1 MAMNP
6 ARDRPPLQGA
16 DENAALRH
24 ILEGTATATGARF
37 FAALVE
43 SLAGALNTRGALVTE
58 YIPEARRLRS
68 LAFWMDG
75 EWIRDYEYDI
85 AGTPC
90 EAVITECR
98 LVHHPENVAALF
110 PLDTDLARLGAV
122 SYMAAPLADV
132 RGGIIGNLVVLDPRP
147 LPAEPRYEA
156 LIRIFAARA
165 AAELERIRAEG
176 AVREREAELSGLVQS
191 AMDAII
197 QLDESLRVVRAN
209 PAAEKVYRRGPDD
222 FAGADFSA
230 FLTAEAFARL
240 AELARGLA
248 GRRDGPR
255 RLWIPGG
262 LEAVRAGGEVF
273 AAEATLSRFEHGGK
287 GFYTLILRDVNERLE
302 AERKIRSLESEAE
315 YLREELRAL
324 GDFGDIA
331 GRSEPVLRVLEDIE
345 QVASTDS
352 TVLVLGETG
361 TGKELVAR
369 AIHSRSRRRDGPLVK
384 VNCAA
389 IPAQLIESEL
399 FGHEKGAFTGATERR
414 DGRFTLADAGTI
426 FLDEVGELPLD
437 LQAKLL
443 RVLQEG
449 ELEPVGSS
457 RTRKVDVRVIAATN
471 RDLER
476 AAAEGAF
483 RQDLYYRL
491 NVFPIRLPPLRE
503 RGGDIAILAE
513 AFVKKLAR
521 KLGKRIEPL
530 ADDSIRRLEAYRWPG
545 NVRELQNVIE
555 RAIITSR
562 DGRLNLDR
570 ALPESAAAALPA
582 ATPGAADPGAD
593 RILRAEE
600 VQALERS
607 NVLRALEASGWRV
620 AGKGGAAEIL
630 GLNPSTLQS
639 RLRALGIERP
649 RASS

>member
-1 MAMNP
+1 LSPVP
-6 ARDRPPLQGA
+6 ARHQRPLQGR
-16 DENAALRH
+16 DENDALRS
-24 ILEGTATATGARF
+24 ILEGTATETGERF

-43 SLAGALNTRGALVTE
+43 NLARAINTQGALVTE
-58 YIPEARRLRS
+58 YVPDTRRLRS

-75 EWIRDYEYDI
+75 EWISEYEYDI

-110 PLDTDLARLGAV
+110 PGDTDLARLGVV
-122 SYMAAPLADV
+122 SYMAAPLVDA
-132 RGGIIGNLVVLDPRP
+132 RGGILGNLVVLDPRP

-165 AAELERIRAEG
+165 AAEIERLRAER
-176 AVREREAELSGLVQS
+176 AVREREAELAGLVGS

-197 QLDESLRVVRAN
+197 QLDGDLRVVRVN
-209 PAAEKVYRRGPDD
+209 RAAEAVYRRGPEA
-222 FAGADFSA
+222 FAGADFSG
-230 FLTAEAFARL
+230 FLTGEAFARL
-240 AELARGLA
+240 AELARGLETL
-248 GRRDGPR
+248 GEGKRHV
-255 RLWIPGG
+255 WIPGG

-273 AAEATLSRFEHGGK
+273 PAEATLSRFELGGK
-287 GFYTLILRDVNERLE
+287 AYYTLILRDVNERLE
-302 AERKIRSLESEAE
+302 AERRIQSLEAEAE
-315 YLREELRAL
+315 YLREEVRAL
-324 GDFGDIA
+324 GDFGEIV
-331 GRSEPVLRVLEDIE
+331 GRSEPLLRVLRD
-345 QVASTDS
+345 VAEVAVTDA
-352 TVLVLGETG
+352 TVLILGETG
-361 TGKELVAR
+361 TGKELIAR
-369 AIHSRSRRRDGPLVK
+369 AIHSASRRRDGRLVK

-414 DGRFTLADAGTI
+414 EGRFTLADRGTI
-426 FLDEVGELPLD
+426 LLDEVGELPLD
-437 LQAKLL
+437 LQSKLL

-483 RQDLYYRL
+483 REDLFYRL

-503 RGGDIAILAE
+503 RGDDVAILAD
-513 AFVKKLAR
+513 ACLRRLSGKM
-521 KLGKRIEPL
+521 GKRIEPL
-530 ADDSIRRLEAYRWPG
+530 SEDAIRRLKAYRWPG
-545 NVRELQNVIE
+545 NVRELENVIE

-570 ALPESAAAALPA
+570 ALPEGPAPA
-582 ATPGAADPGAD
+582 AEAVEGGAPD
-593 RILRAEE
+593 RILTAREI
-600 VQALERS
+600 QSLERS
-607 NVLRALEASGWRV
+607 NVLRALEAAGWRV

-639 RLRALGIERP
+639 RLRALGIRRP
-649 RASS
+649 RGSS